1 MNSQELKTF
10 LEKFH
15 SDKIAGFLTNSSG
28 FIIEANQAAANFF
41 SSDIPKL
48 KNKSLRSFI
57 ADRKNSQV
65 RFDSMRERA
74 NVIDSSESKEIL
86 IRTQPVEGK
95 RIMLRTALT
104 CEVIGRGNKI
114 VLMLW
119 KFIHSESKSADKD
132 QSTTI

>member
-1 MNSQELKTF
+1 MNPRELQAF

-15 SDKIAGFLTNSSG
+15 SDKIASFLTNSSG

-41 SSDIPKL
+41 SSEIPKL

-74 NVIDSSESKEIL
+74 
-86 IRTQPVEGK
+86 
-95 RIMLRTALT
+95 
-104 CEVIGRGNKI
+104 EVIGRGNKI

-119 KFIHSESKSADKD
+119 KFISSESKSTDKD
-132 QSTTI
+132 QSASV